1 MNVIVEV
8 WVRGDGF
15 VDLIYFDRVAKLL
28 SFKKAAASLGCSVS
42 TFSCAVRRLEN
53 RLGFKVF
60 ERTTRFV
67 RLTPAGQELWLG
79 LTDHIAQI
87 HSEYDRAANGS
98 GRAVKEMI
106 LNAPAVLRDKIT
118 APALEDLRKA
128 FPSLWVE
135 LRSDE
140 RILEVEELKST
151 LTLRI
156 AKEPGANLPW
166 VKVAPF
172 DFVHVCSES
181 FTDLWGAVN
190 SLERLNHLPSLCYS
204 YSEPSY
210 SVKACPRS
218 CFVKVVPQCVT
229 ASSDPTLLVAEA
241 VKGRGVLLAPRVAVQ
256 ELIDTGDLIELFVGC
271 KIAPKRY
278 LYALAPDWLL
288 SSDEARA
295 FLDSAREYMNT
306 FVS

>member
-1 MNVIVEV
+1 M
-8 WVRGDGF
+8 RGDGF

-42 TFSCAVRRLEN
+42 TVSDAVRRLEN

-60 ERTTRFV
+60 ERTTRLV

-79 LTDHIAQI
+79 LADHIAQI
-87 HSEYDRAANGS
+87 HSEYDRAVNGG
-98 GRAVKEMI
+98 GRALREMI
-106 LNAPAVLRDKIT
+106 LNAPAVLRDKII
-118 APALEDLRKA
+118 APALEDLRKE
-128 FPSLWVE
+128 FPSLRFD

-140 RILEVEELKST
+140 RILEVEELKVA
-151 LTLRI
+151 LTLRV
-156 AKEPGANLPW
+156 AKEPGVNFPW

-172 DFVHVCSES
+172 DFVHVCSER
-181 FTDLWGAVN
+181 FIDLWGAVN
-190 SLERLNHLPSLCYS
+190 SLERLNHLPSVCYS

-210 SVKACPRS
+210 SVKACPESR
-218 CFVKVVPQCVT
+218 FVKVVQQCVL

-241 VKGRGVLLAPRVAVQ
+241 VNGRGVLLAPRVAVQ

-278 LYALAPDWLL
+278 LYALGPDWLL
-288 SSDEARA
+288 SSDEAKA
-295 FLDSAREYMNT
+295 FLDSVHERMKA